1 MESKKLYKSN
11 SDFVFAGVCGGVA
24 EYFKIDPL
32 IVRLAFVFAT
42 LFSAGT
48 GVLAYIIA
56 ALVIPASPDNTG
68 QAKRS
73 MGCLYA
79 ILIAFLAILAVAII
93 GPIIHSLLIGAWRFG
108 TMAFHPFGFA
118 SLALISSVVSFF
130 VMVLAIVVIIY
141 FIRKN
146 RDNK

>member
-1 MESKKLYKSN
+1 MESKRLYRSN
-11 SDFVFAGVCGGVA
+11 SEFVFAGVCGGIA
-24 EYFKIDPL
+24 EYFKIDPV
-32 IVRLAFVFAT
+32 IVRLAFVFVA

-56 ALVIPASPDNTG
+56 AFVIPASPDDTG

-79 ILIAFLAILAVAII
+79 MLIVFLVILAIAII
-93 GPIIHSLLIGAWRFG
+93 GPIINSLIIGVWRFG
-108 TMAFHPFGFA
+108 TMSFHPFGFGA
-118 SLALISSVVSFF
+118 IAFISSIASFF
-130 VMVLAIVVIIY
+130 FMVIAIVVIIY

-146 RDNK
+146 HNK